1 MAYNIAKQLK
11 LLSLWGSI
19 QDVYV
24 KYGNIDLIQINYL
37 SGSYHE
43 GIFFFFSH
51 FIVKGACIY
60 STTISLS
67 LLYIS
72 YFL

>member
-43 GIFFFFSH
+43 GIFFSFH
-51 FIVKGACIY
+51 
-60 STTISLS
+60 TL
-67 LLYIS
+67 
-72 YFL
+72 